1 MLDEDDDD
9 AAPDAGTDGGDVSDD
24 DAALLEVLRAMAHA
38 PAIDPEER
46 AQPQPGQDARVS
58 SDEGRSRI
66 PLKECS
72 SSGPQRP
79 ERDRPDLL
87 QGGGVALMFGGPV
100 GDWPINEPKP
110 PMNPKA
116 SKLG

>member
-1 MLDEDDDD
+1 MPEDR
-9 AAPDAGTDGGDVSDD
+9 AP
-24 DAALLEVLRAMAHA
+24 
-38 PAIDPEER
+38 
-46 AQPQPGQDARVS
+46 PQPGQEARVS
-58 SDEGRSRI
+58 SDEAGSRI

-100 GDWPINEPKP
+100 GHWPINETRPR
-110 PMNPKA
+110 MNPKA
-116 SKLG
+116 SKLSSAIPPYIKSEVPPADPSSEVAIAAPLAVHAPMDLGY